1 MSARALMPGSAFRVR
16 AANIGDA
23 LSWVAL
29 FLRDLRSRHH
39 LVIKVADKVAAADVL
54 PRILGAKNS
63 VPFGEVGNISVCVHA
78 HTHVC
83 VRCVVCGAWCACVC
97 NGA

>member
-29 FLRDLRSRHH
+29 FLRDLRSHHH
-39 LVIKVADKVAAADVL
+39 LVMVDDKVCRADVL

-78 HTHVC
+78 HAHVC
-83 VRCVVCGAWCACVC
+83 IRCVVRGAWCACVC